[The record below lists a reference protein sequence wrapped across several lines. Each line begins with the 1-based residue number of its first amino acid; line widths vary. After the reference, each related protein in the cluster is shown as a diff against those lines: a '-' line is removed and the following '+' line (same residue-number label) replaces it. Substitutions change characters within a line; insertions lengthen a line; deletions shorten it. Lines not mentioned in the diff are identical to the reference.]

1 MKKLWAVIIGLALV
15 LSYAISALADTAII
29 KP

>member
-1 MKKLWAVIIGLALV
+1 MKKLWAIIIGLALT